1 MFHKR
6 KLVKASLVNTNSLH
20 KQSTRT
26 VNTNS
31 LHSQR
36 QRDRSRAP
44 AHRARG
50 GLAQVLSVTRMAEAR
65 WSWKKGPMPAFGSS
79 F

>member
-6 KLVKASLVNTNSLH
+6 KLVKASS
-20 KQSTRT
+20 

-36 QRDRSRAP
+36 QRDRRRAP

-50 GLAQVLSVTRMAEAR
+50 GLAQVLSVNRMAKAR
-65 WSWKKGPMPAFGSS
+65 RSWKKGPMPAFGSS